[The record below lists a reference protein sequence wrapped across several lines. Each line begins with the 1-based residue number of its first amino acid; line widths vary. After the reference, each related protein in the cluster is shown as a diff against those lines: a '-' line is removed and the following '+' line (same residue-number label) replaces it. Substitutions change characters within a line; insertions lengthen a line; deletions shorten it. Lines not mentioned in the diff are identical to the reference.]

1 MHSRHSPRGCG
12 PAVGGLLGSA
22 LGPLSRRSA
31 LGLLATAPWLL
42 SRRAE
47 AFGASSLQDIAEL
60 QLSRGTLSRP
70 AAWARLLYELME
82 ATSVEANPSSVLIS
96 PEDPQLFEHPFAVL
110 IGEGALPPQSAAAI
124 EQLRRY
130 LSYGGFLVFDD
141 ASGSPDSAFAK
152 SVRSLCSTLFPTRPM
167 APLPGDHSVFRAF
180 FLLDAPVGRTARSS
194 VLEGVTIGPITPIMY
209 VANDLSGALD
219 RGPDGRP
226 KHAAVPGGEDQ
237 RREALKLGINLLMYA
252 LTSNYKHD
260 QAHVAELLREGK
272 LLDLRLPSAVRP

>member
-1 MHSRHSPRGCG
+1 MRSPHSLPM
-12 PAVGGLLGSA
+12 
-22 LGPLSRRSA
+22 SRRAA
-31 LGLLATAPWLL
+31 LGLLAAAPGLL
-42 SRRAE
+42 AREAA
-47 AFGASSLQDIAEL
+47 AFGAVSLQDIAEL

-70 AAWARLLYELME
+70 AAWSRLLYELME
-82 ATSVEANPSSVLIS
+82 ATSVEANPSSLAIS
-96 PEDPQLFEHPFAVL
+96 PEDPQLFEHPFSVL
-110 IGEGALPPQSAAAI
+110 IGEGALPPLSAAAV

-141 ASGSPDSAFAK
+141 ASGSPDSPFAK
-152 SVRSLCSTLFPTRPM
+152 SVRTLCSTLFPTRPL

-180 FLLDAPVGRTARSS
+180 FLLDAPVGRTAKSP
-194 VLEGVTIGPITPIMY
+194 VLEGVTIGPITPVVY

-226 KHAAVPGGEDQ
+226 RQAAVPGGEDQ

-252 LTSNYKHD
+252 LTTNYKHD

-272 LLDLRLPSAVRP
+272 LLDLRLPTSVRP